1 MPILPPGV
9 SARDFTAATRAFE
22 EAVGRDWVFTSD
34 EDVNLYRDPFST
46 SWGESDELIPS
57 AAVAP
62 ANVEQVQAVVRAA
75 NRYKVPL
82 YPIATGKNFA
92 YGGPAPNLR
101 GAVVVDLKRMNR
113 VLELDADRYT
123 CLVEPGV
130 SYFDL
135 YRAIQDRGLKL
146 WIDNPSPGWGS
157 PMGNALDHGIGHT
170 MGRHRDH
177 FGSHCGIEAV
187 LANGEVMRTGMGA
200 MPGAGSWQDYP
211 YGYGPDVAG
220 LFGQANFGI
229 VTKMGFWLYPQPES
243 YFTGQVTVPRRR
255 DLDGLVKAVNY
266 LEQSYL
272 IGEPIFGS
280 PLRQAVARSPGLRD
294 LVGKRGGVTDAALD
308 RAAADENL
316 HIWSVDL
323 QFYGPERTNRANW
336 EFAKARIAA
345 LVPGAKFY
353 EGQSLK
359 LPVRADQLEGN
370 ARSAVPTNVRLRQAF
385 GVPDLSVWASVS
397 RSDASPEPW
406 RDGHVGFSP
415 ILPRTAEAVFE
426 AQEAFVDLFHELKA
440 ASAAGLSAPQT
451 VNHLSTPQTWFQRA
465 FIFITT
471 LPTARFN
478 PEINRNTRE
487 AMTKLIELGAKHGWG
502 EYRCPPAFQDAVVN
516 AYSFNNHALR
526 RFHEALKDAADP
538 NGVLAPGRGGI
549 WPKRYRRSRA

>member
-9 SARDFTAATRAFE
+9 AARDFTAATRLFE

-34 EDVNLYRDPFST
+34 EDVNLYRDAFST
-46 SWGESDELIPS
+46 SWGEPDELIPS

-82 YPIATGKNFA
+82 FPIATGKNFA

-101 GAVVVDLKRMNR
+101 GSVVVDLKRMNR

-135 YRAIQDRGLKL
+135 YRAIQERGLKL

-200 MPGAGSWQDYP
+200 MPNAGSWQDYP

-243 YFTGQVTVPRRR
+243 YRTGLVTVPRRR
-255 DLDGLVKAVNY
+255 DLDGLIKAINY

-272 IGEPIFGS
+272 IGEPILGS
-280 PLRQAVARSPGLRD
+280 PLRRALAKSPSLRA
-294 LVGKRGGVTDAALD
+294 LVTKTGGITDAALD
-308 RAAADENL
+308 KAASDENL
-316 HIWSVDL
+316 HVWSCDL
-323 QFYGPERTNRANW
+323 QFYGPERTNKANW
-336 EFAKARIAA
+336 EFSKAKIASF
-345 LVPGAKFY
+345 VPDAKFY
-353 EGQSLK
+353 EGESFAMPPK
-359 LPVRADQLEGN
+359 GDQLNNTISPFPSGVQ
-370 ARSAVPTNVRLRQAF
+370 RRQTF
-385 GVPDLSVWASVS
+385 GIPDLAVWSNIS
-397 RSDASPEPW
+397 RTDADPEPW
-406 RDGHVGFSP
+406 RDGHIGFSP
-415 ILPRTAEAVFE
+415 VIPRTADAVFK
-426 AQEAFVDLFHELKA
+426 AQEVFVDALAEIGVQ
-440 ASAAGLSAPQT
+440 SR
-451 VNHLSTPQTWFQRA
+451 VNHLQTPLCWFQRA
-465 FIFITT
+465 FVFITT
-471 LPTARFN
+471 FPTSKTN
-478 PEINRNTRE
+478 PEINRKTRE
-487 AMTKLIELGAKHGWG
+487 AVKKLIPIGAQHGWG
-502 EYRCPPAFQDAVVN
+502 EYRCPPAFQDAVVE
-516 AYSFNNHALR
+516 AYSFGGHSLR
-526 RFHEALKDAADP
+526 RFNEAMKDAADP
-538 NGVLAPGRGGI
+538 NGILAPGRGGI
-549 WPKRYRRSRA
+549 WPKRYRGRRA